1 MDNCSPPVAPAC
13 EAEAQ
18 AGLQKVHLLTEP
30 DAHLLTQPDAHL
42 TQPDAHLLTEPDAR
56 LLTQPDAHLPTE
68 PGALPPVPGR
78 CYLCPVF
85 VSL

>member
-30 DAHLLTQPDAHL
+30 DARLPTK
-42 TQPDAHLLTEPDAR
+42 PDAR